1 MYSVIIPTMWRSPR
15 TLKLISDL
23 VQCDKVGEVI
33 IIDNNPES
41 KSIPAPCDLNFTTEY
56 KGKVKIISNGRNN
69 YVNPSWNMGVHAAAY
84 PLIAIC
90 NDDINFNANKMFELE
105 PECSD
110 IFGLG
115 VLSYEIE
122 REFDYPTV
130 TPTDKRAHGWGCLI
144 MFRKEDYKPIDER
157 LKVSFG
163 DDWLFLNFAQR
174 YNINGIR
181 VETEMSTTSRE
192 AEFIAIAETDSQI
205 WHTLNK

>member
-33 IIDNNPES
+33 IIDNNPGGNIVS
-41 KSIPAPCDLNFTTEY
+41 G
-56 KGKVKIISNGRNN
+56 GKVKIISNGQNN
-69 YVNPSWNMGVHAAAY
+69 YVNPSWNMGVHAATY

-163 DDWLFLNFAQR
+163 DDWLFLNFAER

>member
-33 IIDNNPES
+33 IVDNNPDNGNVDVQKGS
-41 KSIPAPCDLNFTTEY
+41 
-56 KGKVKIISNGRNN
+56 GKVKILSNGKNN

-84 PLIAIC
+84 PLIALC

-105 PECSD
+105 PEAGD

-115 VLSYEIE
+115 EQCYEIE

-130 TPTDKRAHGWGCLI
+130 TPASSRAHGWGCLI
-144 MFRKEDYKPIDER
+144 MFKKEDYKPIDER

-192 AEFIAIAETDSQI
+192 AEFIAIAEEDGKVWNS
-205 WHTLNK
+205 LK

>member
-33 IIDNNPES
+33 IVDNNPDNGNVDVQKGS
-41 KSIPAPCDLNFTTEY
+41 
-56 KGKVKIISNGRNN
+56 GKVKIISNGKNN

-84 PLIAIC
+84 PLIALC

-105 PECSD
+105 PEAGD

-115 VLSYEIE
+115 EQCYEIE

-130 TPTDKRAHGWGCLI
+130 TSTDKRGHGWGCLI
-144 MFRKEDYKPIDER
+144 IMRKGDYKPIDER
-157 LKVSFG
+157 LRVSFG
-163 DDWLFLNFAQR
+163 DDWLFWFCIPR
-174 YNINGIR
+174 TYNINGIR

-192 AEFIAIAETDSQI
+192 SEFIAIAETDSHT

>member
-33 IIDNNPES
+33 IIDNNPG
-41 KSIPAPCDLNFTTEY
+41 DNFISG
-56 KGKVKIISNGRNN
+56 GKVKILSNGKNN

-84 PLIAIC
+84 PLIALC

-130 TPTDKRAHGWGCLI
+130 TPSSSRAHGWGCLM

-174 YNINGIR
+174 YNINGVR

-192 AEFIAIAETDSQI
+192 AEFIAIAEEDGNVWNS
-205 WHTLNK
+205 LK

>member
-33 IIDNNPES
+33 IVDNNPDNGNVDVQKGS
-41 KSIPAPCDLNFTTEY
+41 
-56 KGKVKIISNGRNN
+56 GKVKIISNGKNN

-84 PLIAIC
+84 PLIALC

-105 PECSD
+105 PEAGD

-130 TPTDKRAHGWGCLI
+130 TPASSRAHGWGCLI
-144 MFRKEDYKPIDER
+144 MFKKEDYKPIDER

-192 AEFIAIAETDSQI
+192 AEFIAIAEEDGKVWNS
-205 WHTLNK
+205 LK

>member
-23 VQCDKVGEVI
+23 ALCENVGEVI
-33 IIDNNPES
+33 IIDNNPQDED
-41 KSIPAPCDLNFTTEY
+41 PFGF
-56 KGKVKIISNGRNN
+56 GKFKILSNGKNN

-84 PLIAIC
+84 PLIALC
-90 NDDINFNANKMFELE
+90 NDDINFDANKMFELE
-105 PECSD
+105 PEAGD
-110 IFGLG
+110 IFGVGSLC
-115 VLSYEIE
+115 YEIE

-130 TPTDKRAHGWGCLI
+130 TPASSRAHGWGCLM

-157 LKVSFG
+157 LRVSFG
-163 DDWLFLNFAQR
+163 DDWLFKSMSNA

-192 AEFIAIAETDSQI
+192 AEFIAIAETDSHI